1 MPLHSGER
9 AGIGGAVR
17 AVADRAGAI
26 VRLELQLAAAEL
38 RHKVAALGVGIGLA
52 AAAVV
57 FGFFALLF
65 AVATAAAALA
75 LVVSVWL
82 ALLIMTATTLAVAG
96 VLAAFGISRIRKGS
110 LPVPTRALEEAR
122 LTTQVLRNGK
132 E

>member
-1 MPLHSGER
+1 MPLLGDR

-17 AVADRAGAI
+17 AVADRAGPI
-26 VRLELQLAAAEL
+26 VRLELQLAATETK
-38 RHKVAALGVGIGLA
+38 HKIAGRDRRRIGLV
-52 AAAVV
+52 AAAVL
-57 FGFFALLF
+57 FGLFALLF

-82 ALLIMTATTLAVAG
+82 ALLIMAAVTLAVGGA
-96 VLAAFGISRIRKGS
+96 LAAVGISRIRKGS
-110 LPVPTRALEEAR
+110 PPLPTRALEEAR